1 MTRNQTLMH
10 SPAPWAYYEK
20 PSLKGT
26 AGRDD

>member
-26 AGRDD
+26 AGAG